1 MDVQVGRVFTKGDE
15 LVADAA
21 RASFDRQAHQY
32 TDEQNQRLLDF
43 LARAEPAHWAPYGHA
58 RYTIQVRN
66 PDLSKLL
73 SSPTLRTGLVVQPE
87 GGQDAYLFTHSL
99 WGWRNMLQ
107 AGVFTPTEYN
117 QVCFALWNNPSIH
130 KSLKALSIQASPL
143 SEGRMA
149 EQSHDDFTLRI
160 RCPIVIA
167 RQLFKH
173 QVGFVF
179 SEASGRY
186 IDYTTINRPLE
197 WCDAPDNRKQGAGKP
212 VGLLRHCAA
221 DLIMHMS
228 HGFSMFA
235 YWVLRKVVKVAPEQA
250 RYVMP
255 MATDTTFVVTGH
267 RLAWKR
273 LLEQRLHSA
282 AQQESA
288 FLAEEIA
295 MVLGGNCT

>member
-1 MDVQVGRVFTKGDE
+1 MDISVELVTSEGDE

-32 TDEQNQRLLDF
+32 TDAQNQRLLDF
-43 LARAEPAHWAPYGHA
+43 LARANPAHWAPYGHA
-58 RYTIQVRN
+58 RYTIKVRN
-66 PDLSKLL
+66 PDLNLLL
-73 SSPTLRTGLVVQPE
+73 SSPTLRTGLVVREDGIQ
-87 GGQDAYLFTHSL
+87 GTYQFTHSL

-107 AGVFTPTEYN
+107 AEVFSRSEYN
-117 QVCFALWNNPSIH
+117 QVCFALWNNPRIH
-130 KSLKALSIQASPL
+130 KSLKAMNIPSSTL

-149 EQSHDDFTLRI
+149 VRSRDDFTLRI

-273 LLEQRLHSA
+273 LLEQRLHGA
-282 AQQESA
+282 AQQEITY
-288 FLAEEIA
+288 LAEEIETA
-295 MVLGGNCT
+295 LGVNLT